1 MEQNSFLTFLKNIYI
16 KFLDASQFI
25 LFIVAILLI
34 GYMFVIQPH
43 EVSGS
48 SMYPTFK
55 NKDFLLSYIF
65 DVQVGGFTNS
75 RTLGIRHGDVV
86 VFHSPVEKDKLYI
99 KRVIGLPGDRVKLE
113 NGVVYFNGT
122 KLDES
127 EYLDSSV
134 ATYGGSYLQDGTEV
148 TVEPLTFF
156 VMGDN
161 RPYSSDS
168 RAWGM
173 LPFKELIGRSL
184 LRFYPPQALKFVS
197 RDPYR

>member
-1 MEQNSFLTFLKNIYI
+1 MEQNSFLIFLKNVYI

-65 DVQVGGFTNS
+65 DVQLGGFTKGQ
-75 RTLGIRHGDVV
+75 TLGIRHGDVV
-86 VFHSPVEKDKLYI
+86 VFRSPVEKDKLYI

-113 NGVVYFNGT
+113 NGAVYFNGR

-173 LPFKELIGRSL
+173 LPFKELIGRSM

>member
-1 MEQNSFLTFLKNIYI
+1 MTDNPLLMFLKNAYV

-25 LFIVAILLI
+25 LFFVAIVLI

-55 NKDFLLSYIF
+55 NKDFLLSYIL
-65 DVQVGGFTNS
+65 DVQLSSITNS
-75 RTLGIRHGDVV
+75 RIRGIRHGDVV
-86 VFHSPVEKDKLYI
+86 VFHSPVEEDKLYI
-99 KRVIGLPGDRVKLE
+99 KRVIGLPGDRIKLE
-113 NGVVYFNGT
+113 NGAVYFNGE

-134 ATYGGSYLQDGTEV
+134 ATFGGSFLQDGSEV
-148 TVEPLTFF
+148 IVEPETYF

-173 LPFKELIGRSL
+173 LSSNKLIGRSM
-184 LRFYPPQALKFVS
+184 LRFYPPQVFKFVS
-197 RDPYR
+197 RDPYK

>member
-1 MEQNSFLTFLKNIYI
+1 MTDNPFLMFLKNAYV

-25 LFIVAILLI
+25 LFFVAILLI

-48 SMYPTFK
+48 SMYPNFK
-55 NKDFLLSYIF
+55 NKEFLLSYIL
-65 DVQVGGFTNS
+65 DVQLSSITKG
-75 RTLGIRHGDVV
+75 RTLGIRHGDVI
-86 VFHSPVEKDKLYI
+86 VFHSPVEEDKLYI
-99 KRVIGLPGDRVKLE
+99 KRVIGLPGDRIKLE
-113 NGVVYFNGT
+113 NGNVYFNGE

-134 ATYGGSYLQDGTEV
+134 STFGGSFLQDGSEV
-148 TVEPLTFF
+148 IVEPETFF

-168 RAWGM
+168 RAWG
-173 LPFKELIGRSL
+173 LLSYKELIGRSMV
-184 LRFYPPQALKFVS
+184 RFYPPQAFKFVS